1 MFFVVLSV
9 TVYTVGYS
17 CSFYGDQIFV
27 NFVGFLSMI
36 IYNIF
41 MKFYIHDVLSI
52 KTSGSESRGQ
62 EEAASTCIFKP
73 MRPLQ

>member
-9 TVYTVGYS
+9 TVYTVGYG
-17 CSFYGDQIFV
+17 CSFGGDQIFV

-36 IYNIF
+36 IYIF

-52 KTSGSESRGQ
+52 ILTEPG
-62 EEAASTCIFKP
+62 
-73 MRPLQ
+73 L